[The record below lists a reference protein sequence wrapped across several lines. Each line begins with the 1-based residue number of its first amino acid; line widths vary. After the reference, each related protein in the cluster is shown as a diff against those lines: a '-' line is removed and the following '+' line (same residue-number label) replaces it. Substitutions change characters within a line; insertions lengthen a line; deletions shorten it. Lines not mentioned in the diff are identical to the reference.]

1 METRKIIVNSNCYH
15 GYSLKE
21 AAEGIAQA
29 GFHHIELTATK
40 GWTEHVFPTM
50 SFQDLLEKRELLR
63 DYGLAVPAMSGHCN
77 LMDPERIPDFVRNI
91 HLARFFGADTIVSS
105 VGEAHLKDL
114 QEGGTDEVVKH
125 IRSFL
130 PILEDYGMTL
140 VLETHGAHGTAA
152 RLAPIVDGVAS
163 SHLAICYD
171 TGNVIFYGDVKDTSD
186 LESQIDHVRYFH
198 LKDKAGKRR
207 EWNFPALGEGYVDFP
222 AIFSLLEKYHN
233 TSSFS
238 IEIEFTQ
245 NGPRSLGAV
254 DNAVALSGRYLT
266 SHGFTL

>member
-29 GFHHIELTATK
+29 GFHHI
-40 GWTEHVFPTM
+40 EHVFPTM

-125 IRSFL
+125 
-130 PILEDYGMTL
+130 PL
-140 VLETHGAHGTAA
+140 V
-152 RLAPIVDGVAS
+152 P
-163 SHLAICYD
+163 
-171 TGNVIFYGDVKDTSD
+171 SD
-186 LESQIDHVRYFH
+186 SGGLWHD
-198 LKDKAGKRR
+198 
-207 EWNFPALGEGYVDFP
+207 P
-222 AIFSLLEKYHN
+222 
-233 TSSFS
+233 
-238 IEIEFTQ
+238 
-245 NGPRSLGAV
+245 GP
-254 DNAVALSGRYLT
+254 
-266 SHGFTL
+266 